1 MRRASFL
8 KILPTARYHR
18 VLAKQIC
25 HQKKQSLLG
34 TFIRPFSTKLSDDFF
49 YPHAI
54 YTVGKGDECQL
65 GTGSIQST
73 PTPQRVELKGN
84 RYIAASSGW
93 MHNFVVTDNHIVYG
107 WGQNTWGQIG
117 ILFRRSTKILEPG
130 EIHTLEILKVK
141 QIQTGR
147 AHSLCLSKDN
157 EVFTWGNSEFGQLG
171 VGKTE
176 NKAFET
182 PNRVET
188 FRSLVRTTSLQF
200 RSVPFSLSVCVCVHC
215 DDTDQRVE

>member
-1 MRRASFL
+1 
-8 KILPTARYHR
+8 
-18 VLAKQIC
+18 
-25 HQKKQSLLG
+25 
-34 TFIRPFSTKLSDDFF
+34 
-49 YPHAI
+49 
-54 YTVGKGDECQL
+54 
-65 GTGSIQST
+65 
-73 PTPQRVELKGN
+73 
-84 RYIAASSGW
+84 
-93 MHNFVVTDNHIVYG
+93 
-107 WGQNTWGQIG
+107 
-117 ILFRRSTKILEPG
+117 LEPG

-188 FRSLVRTTSLQF
+188 FRSLGKKVVQITSGLDHCAVLTRTLPLRRAPLLIFVGVSIRHDISLIF
-200 RSVPFSLSVCVCVHC
+200 FFGWNDGR
-215 DDTDQRVE
+215 